1 MNDQHNEAS
10 GSSSKTQ
17 VFENS
22 LKQLWET
29 IFHDS
34 QSVLADAEQKIA
46 DCFGIEF
53 ERLLESPAGDKK
65 IVSGLND
72 AVSAVAAELVNQLSS
87 EAGYLHKE
95 HVLALARLLPVLQF
109 VELNGYAPSDVRGL
123 KSCLAEA
130 VERHETGELGQ
141 VSLAFLELY
150 CREVLGDKS
159 QEISLEKLHSIFLH
173 LQSCSADD
181 LVGIG
186 EALHCLGA
194 KELAE
199 ICFMRAQDADKPLAA
214 LATLRSAQYDTN
226 LDHIQVRF
234 AAAARGIA
242 VGWAIAGF
250 GLLKEAIDLLLDVA
264 ARVNEKTLDLFFDFL
279 DGDDVLAKIVFPDTE
294 SRGKLKNG
302 FFTREEI
309 LNRIIDCLPRYHVQ
323 LATSMLAGGKADVG
337 RKGNA

>member
-72 AVSAVAAELVNQLSS
+72 AASAVAAELVNQLSS

-109 VELNGYAPSDVRGL
+109 VGLNGYAPSDVRGL

-186 EALHCLGA
+186 EALHCLDA

-214 LATLRSAQYDTN
+214 LATLRSAQYDAN
-226 LDHIQVRF
+226 LGHMPVRF

-250 GLLKEAIDLLLDVA
+250 GLLKESIDLLLDTVS
-264 ARVNEKTLDLFFDFL
+264 RIDEQTMNLFFDSL
-279 DGDDVLAKIVFPDTE
+279 EGEDILIRVAFPDSE
-294 SRGKLKNG
+294 DRRRLKGG
-302 FFTREEI
+302 FFSQKEI
-309 LNRIIDCLPRYHVQ
+309 LDRIIDCLRGYHLQ
-323 LATSMLAGGKADVG
+323 LADLSSLLPRQKVHGFG
-337 RKGNA
+337 RA